1 MTTSVDVIR
10 EIARIVEAQLG
21 DWPPDWVGFNWPGYT
36 YQHTWRVRP
45 LALALARELGAD
57 DWVVEL
63 AALLHDIGKP
73 AGEPHAE
80 PGVERARPILDALG
94 IDVPTRDRVLHIIG
108 GHLACNPTVPPEN
121 LALYDADFIDANF
134 GAIAF
139 TRYMSIRAHREATP
153 QAMAAEAREWLYVRL
168 MERRQRV
175 ITAPGA
181 RIADARLARMRDIYA
196 QLANDLAAGDGPA
209 LAVARYIMGN
219 AARPSLARQ
228 ISVMERALAGQP
240 APDGLAP
247 SSFLRDLVT
256 SLRQESEGRA

>member
-1 MTTSVDVIR
+1 MTTSSEVIR
-10 EIARIVEAQLG
+10 EIARIVKAQLG

-36 YQHTWRVRP
+36 YQHTWRVCH

-57 DWVVEL
+57 EWVVEL

-80 PGVERARPILDALG
+80 PGVERAWPILDALG
-94 IDVPTRDRVLHIIG
+94 IDATTRDRVLHIIG
-108 GHLACNPTVPPEN
+108 GHLACNPADPPEN

-139 TRYMSIRAHREATP
+139 MRYMSIRAHREATP
-153 QAMAAEAREWLYVRL
+153 EAMVTEAREWLFVRL

-175 ITAPGA
+175 ITAPGG
-181 RIADARLARMRDIYA
+181 RLADARLARMRDIYA
-196 QLANDLAAGDGPA
+196 QLAADLAAGDGPA
-209 LAVARYIMGN
+209 LAVARYIMGD
-219 AARPSLARQ
+219 AARPSLTRQ
-228 ISVMERALAGQP
+228 IGVMQRVLDGEPG
-240 APDGLAP
+240 PDGLAP
-247 SSFLRDLVT
+247 SPFLRNLVA